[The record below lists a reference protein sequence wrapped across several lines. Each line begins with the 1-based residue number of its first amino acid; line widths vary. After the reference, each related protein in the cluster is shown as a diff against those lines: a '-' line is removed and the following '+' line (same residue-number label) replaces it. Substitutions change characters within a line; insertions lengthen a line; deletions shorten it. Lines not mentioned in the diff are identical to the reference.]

1 MGSMHIS
8 RVGHLPFRKFPDM
21 GRVFMDA
28 FAWET
33 YPTFLGCLQAY
44 LGKMVPLLSL
54 FCKLQALH
62 F

>member
-28 FAWET
+28 FAWERHT
-33 YPTFLGCLQAY
+33 LHFWD
-44 LGKMVPLLSL
+44 V
-54 FCKLQALH
+54 CKLT
-62 F
+62 